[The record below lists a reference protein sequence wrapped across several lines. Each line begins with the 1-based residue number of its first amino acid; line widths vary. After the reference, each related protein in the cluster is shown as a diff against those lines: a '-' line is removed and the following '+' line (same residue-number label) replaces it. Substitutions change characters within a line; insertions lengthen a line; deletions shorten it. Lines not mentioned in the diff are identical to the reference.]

1 MKNANIARF
10 CTALLFPVLA
20 ANAGVPLAHCR
31 KNDKTESGLQGEVTA
46 AEVASGKNKVG
57 FNCNTDLV
65 GQYQGEGASWQL
77 TAWKN
82 CAYFDQRKGSNLAHP
97 GTVAVD
103 VTDPAHPVATAW
115 LDDAAML
122 DPWESLKINPA
133 RQLLAGDQGTIG
145 TPGPGFAVYDVSG
158 DCRHP
163 VKKAFV
169 NIPASLGHTGQWA
182 PDGKTYYIT
191 TIAQTQAA
199 MVAVD
204 VTDPAD
210 PKQLLA
216 YTPPAGINP
225 VYHDLEFS
233 KDGNTAYVTAIGGL
247 GGTNPNGLII
257 FDVSDIQSRKQN
269 PQIRIISQFFWDDG
283 SIVAQNALPVTIAG
297 KPYIIF
303 TDEAGLASF
312 SGSCTA
318 GKSGQGYPHILDITD
333 PKNPKLA
340 ATVQMDVADPLSCQQ
355 SIALKMTSGATS
367 IFGYSCHYCAVDDPD
382 DAKTLACN
390 CFAAGL
396 RVFDISN
403 VKAIREIGYFK
414 PPAQGTKVLPGSQY
428 ANFNAPTFDRPID
441 WASSKP
447 SFPKDRGMT
456 TGDLWT
462 TSQDNG
468 FMVVKLDAN
477 ARATSGSGCASAD
490 GSLGGMLVLAV
501 MEILRRRRARA
512 SRS

>member
-1 MKNANIARF
+1 MTSTTAARLL
-10 CTALLFPVLA
+10 TGLSLLFPA
-20 ANAGVPLAHCR
+20 AAAMASLPVAHCR
-31 KNDKTESGLQGEVTA
+31 KGDRVETGITGWTTPEEI
-46 AEVASGKNKVG
+46 ASGKAAQG

-122 DPWESLKINPA
+122 DPWESLKVNPA

-145 TPGPGFAVYDVSG
+145 TPGPGFAVYDISG

-204 VTDPAD
+204 VTDPTN
-210 PKQLLA
+210 PQQLLA

-247 GGTNPNGLII
+247 GGPNPNGLII
-257 FDVSDIQSRKQN
+257 FDVSDIQSRKAN
-269 PQIRIISQFFWDDG
+269 PQIRII
-283 SIVAQNALPVTIAG
+283 
-297 KPYIIF
+297 
-303 TDEAGLASF
+303 
-312 SGSCTA
+312 
-318 GKSGQGYPHILDITD
+318 
-333 PKNPKLA
+333 
-340 ATVQMDVADPLSCQQ
+340 
-355 SIALKMTSGATS
+355 
-367 IFGYSCHYCAVDDPD
+367 
-382 DAKTLACN
+382 
-390 CFAAGL
+390 
-396 RVFDISN
+396 
-403 VKAIREIGYFK
+403 
-414 PPAQGTKVLPGSQY
+414 
-428 ANFNAPTFDRPID
+428 
-441 WASSKP
+441 
-447 SFPKDRGMT
+447 
-456 TGDLWT
+456 
-462 TSQDNG
+462 
-468 FMVVKLDAN
+468 
-477 ARATSGSGCASAD
+477 
-490 GSLGGMLVLAV
+490 
-501 MEILRRRRARA
+501 
-512 SRS
+512 